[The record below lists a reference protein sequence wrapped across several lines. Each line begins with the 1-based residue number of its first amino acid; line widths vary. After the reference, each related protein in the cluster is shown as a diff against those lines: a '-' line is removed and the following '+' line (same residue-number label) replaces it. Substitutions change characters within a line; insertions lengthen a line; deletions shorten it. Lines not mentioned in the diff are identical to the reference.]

1 MYIPSSERESQ
12 KKGGMF
18 EHQNDLA
25 VLKTHFV
32 CLQNLWGYCKPST
45 IRKGFQF
52 TWQKLSFDIAICSH
66 EQNTFTSILT
76 ILSQGRCV
84 SQSWC
89 LHQNKEGIMRV
100 EGIDNQKPYLDLL
113 ESFISSA
120 ETQACTFTFWA
131 NCHHLLQDHCRMLLP
146 ARSVLGNCLLA
157 LVLVLY
163 HCRFINLMD
172 LQISLGTLSPSAANS
187 LSKQLFSALP
197 TRTNSST
204 SPKKN
209 LMTLLSGTV
218 FLQPNAYLIIII
230 MTISHSRIFS
240 KRRV

>member
-12 KKGGMF
+12 TKGGVF
-18 EHQNDLA
+18 EDQNDLA

-45 IRKGFQF
+45 FRKGFQF

-76 ILSQGRCV
+76 TLSQGQCV

-113 ESFISSA
+113 ESFISLA
-120 ETQACTFTFWA
+120 ETQACTFKFWA
-131 NCHHLLQDHCRMLLP
+131 NCHHHLLQDHCRMLLP

-163 HCRFINLMD
+163 HCKFINLMD

-187 LSKQLFSALP
+187 LSN
-197 TRTNSST
+197 NSS
-204 SPKKN
+204 
-209 LMTLLSGTV
+209 LLCPPEQIVQHPQRKTWW
-218 FLQPNAYLIIII
+218 
-230 MTISHSRIFS
+230 HS
-240 KRRV
+240 

>member
-1 MYIPSSERESQ
+1 MVHQALHLLFLLSQRSLQQESRLSQICTFQVQRERAQ

-66 EQNTFTSILT
+66 DQNTFTSILT
-76 ILSQGRCV
+76 TLSQGQCV
-84 SQSWC
+84 NQSWC

-131 NCHHLLQDHCRMLLP
+131 NCHHHLLQDHCRMLLP

-163 HCRFINLMD
+163 NCRFINLMD

-187 LSKQLFSALP
+187 LSN
-197 TRTNSST
+197 NSS
-204 SPKKN
+204 
-209 LMTLLSGTV
+209 LLCPPEQIVQHPQRKTW
-218 FLQPNAYLIIII
+218 
-230 MTISHSRIFS
+230 
-240 KRRV
+240 

>member
-12 KKGGMF
+12 KKGGMKN
-18 EHQNDLA
+18 QNDLA

-45 IRKGFQF
+45 IRKVFQF

-76 ILSQGRCV
+76 TLSQGWGV

-120 ETQACTFTFWA
+120 ETQACTFT
-131 NCHHLLQDHCRMLLP
+131 
-146 ARSVLGNCLLA
+146 SE
-157 LVLVLY
+157 
-163 HCRFINLMD
+163 
-172 LQISLGTLSPSAANS
+172 QI
-187 LSKQLFSALP
+187 
-197 TRTNSST
+197 
-204 SPKKN
+204 
-209 LMTLLSGTV
+209 V
-218 FLQPNAYLIIII
+218 IIIFFKTTAGCCCPQYLSWGI
-230 MTISHSRIFS
+230 AFWLWCLSFTTAGS
-240 KRRV
+240 